1 MKVGRCV
8 CGNSL
13 FFTNTICSACGRS
26 VGFLPDSLQM
36 SALEPIEGG
45 YAAAQDAEAHY
56 TLCQNQVEHAVC
68 NWLLPATE
76 APGLCASCRLNHT
89 IPDLSVP
96 QNLAHWGQ
104 IEQAK
109 RHALYSLLRLGLL
122 LISKLDDEERGL
134 AFDFLADKDP
144 NSEFTEPLPGQEPVL
159 TGHDNGLITL
169 NVAEAD
175 PVARTRNRLQ
185 MGENYRTLL
194 GHFRHELG
202 HYYWDRLIAG
212 TPLEA
217 PFRESFGDERAD
229 YGEALSRHYEQGPVA
244 DWPQHFVSA
253 YASSHPWEDWAET
266 WAHFLHMVD
275 TMETAA
281 DFGLIVRRI
290 PGDTTPDASL
300 LAIAP
305 GTDFAALMDQW
316 LSLSVLTNALN
327 RSMGLDDAYPFVL
340 TPAVRAK
347 LQFIHDAVKSQG
359 D

>member
-26 VGFLPDSLQM
+26 VGFLPDRLQM

-76 APGLCASCRLNHT
+76 APGLCVACRLNHT

-96 QNLAHWGQ
+96 QNLVHWGQ

-109 RHALYSLLRLGLL
+109 RHALYSLLRLGLP

-134 AFDFLADKDP
+134 AFDFMADKDP
-144 NSEFTEPLPGQEPVL
+144 DSEFTEPLPGHEPVL

-244 DWPQHFVSA
+244 DWPEHFVSA

-266 WAHFLHMVD
+266 WAHFVHMVD

-281 DFGLIVRRI
+281 DFGLIVRRV

-305 GTDFAALMDQW
+305 GTDFTALMDQW

-347 LQFIHDAVKSQG
+347 LQFIHDAVNSQAA
-359 D
+359 

>member
-76 APGLCASCRLNHT
+76 APGLCVSCRLNHT

-96 QNLAHWGQ
+96 QNLVHWGQ

-109 RHALYSLLRLGLL
+109 RHALYSLLRLGLP

-144 NSEFTEPLPGQEPVL
+144 DSEFTEPLPGQEPVL

-229 YGEALSRHYEQGPVA
+229 YGEALSAITSKVLSPTGPNIL
-244 DWPQHFVSA
+244 SA
-253 YASSHPWEDWAET
+253 P
-266 WAHFLHMVD
+266 M
-275 TMETAA
+275 
-281 DFGLIVRRI
+281 
-290 PGDTTPDASL
+290 P
-300 LAIAP
+300 
-305 GTDFAALMDQW
+305 
-316 LSLSVLTNALN
+316 VLTHGKTG
-327 RSMGLDDAYPFVL
+327 RRPGRTFCTWW
-340 TPAVRAK
+340 TPWKPPR
-347 LQFIHDAVKSQG
+347 ISD
-359 D
+359 